1 MNFVSL
7 NSKRPAGDSGGAF
20 LFATN
25 HPHTF
30 PRKLSG
36 PDSGVAANP
45 AAAGRIN
52 TNKRSRRP
60 RITRMARM
68 NRKNDPPSCG
78 SFGTRAWQAKPECR
92 IRVIRGSP
100 SNDLTRRSQHGETIL
115 PRLQPVVRNF
125 LLSRRNHDNPL
136 CWARIRDRFN
146 CPHPAEMAVLV
157 EIPAAT
163 AAFYDLDAPMIVVRR
178 EGD

>member
-1 MNFVSL
+1 MS
-7 NSKRPAGDSGGAF
+7 
-20 LFATN
+20 
-25 HPHTF
+25 
-30 PRKLSG
+30 
-36 PDSGVAANP
+36 
-45 AAAGRIN
+45 

-78 SFGTRAWQAKPECR
+78 SCGTTAWQAKPECR

-125 LLSRRNHDNPL
+125 LLSRWNDDNPL
-136 CWARIRDRFN
+136 CRAMIPDRFN
-146 CPHPAEMAVLV
+146 CPRPTEMAVLV
-157 EIPAAT
+157 EIPAA
-163 AAFYDLDAPMIVVRR
+163 AATFYNLDAPMIVVRR